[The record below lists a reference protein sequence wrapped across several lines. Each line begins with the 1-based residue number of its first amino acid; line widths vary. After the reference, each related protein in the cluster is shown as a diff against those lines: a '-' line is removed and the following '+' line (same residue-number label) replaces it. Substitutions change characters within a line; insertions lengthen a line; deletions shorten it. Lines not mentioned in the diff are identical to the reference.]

1 MIWTKEYFDVKTEN
15 SKREAGKPV
24 KAITVERQGTENP
37 WLRLKADVD
46 IAIRRFRHYDVVF
59 MNSVMEVVDEQGLT
73 IMTFLKKKMID
84 VSVREALGG
93 ASFFIITG
101 DGEIEAARFSLP
113 YIEPFR
119 QALPAIKNWLSEED
133 SAGKHTNQVL
143 EESTEM
149 KRCTQC
155 GKQASPGKSKCLS
168 CGSKWSMIR
177 RLAAYCTP
185 YRRPMLVSALLLAL
199 SVLVEVIPPYLI
211 KMIVDEVAKPS
222 GSTAV
227 LFTLASSLAL
237 VQVLSAGMQIIRS
250 YLGVR
255 IGGNLV
261 GVIRRD
267 MFGALMKLSMSFFDH
282 RQVSQFIG
290 RIQDDTDELK
300 EFLTNGIV
308 YLVTQLLLAIFV
320 LFMLFHLNWQL
331 AAMILI
337 PTPLLAAGFYWL
349 WKRLSSLWYS
359 QWQSALH
366 VNNVIG
372 EALQGIRVIKAFAQE
387 KAEKNRFDKVNEHW
401 INRTIS
407 FGNLWLGVSPIFTV
421 LTALFGIAVWYLG
434 GRSVMTGSMSIGTL
448 TAFTTYLLMFFGPV
462 QASGQLLSWL
472 NRSLGSAERILEI
485 IDAKVDVPDK
495 PDAVE
500 LSSVSGEIRFNG
512 VRYGYEVD
520 RPVLKNINLSI
531 RAGEMIGLVGRS
543 GAGKSTLINLICRF
557 YDPNAGTIELDGYD
571 LRDIRQESL
580 RKHIGVVLQETFLFD
595 GTIAQNIAYGRPD
608 ALPEDMIEA
617 ARAANAHDF
626 ICRLPEGY
634 DTRVGERGHRLSGGE
649 KQRIAIARALL
660 LDPEILILDEATA
673 SVDTETERLIQ
684 EALSRLIKGRTTIA
698 IAHRLSTL
706 RHADRLVVLDQGR
719 IVEMGTHEELYAKQ
733 THYYRL
739 VESQKQMIKIP
750 LEVG

>member
-1 MIWTKEYFDVKTEN
+1 MKTEN
-15 SKREAGKPV
+15 AKQEAGKPV
-24 KAITVERQGTENP
+24 NGVAVKRQDTDNS
-37 WLRLKADVD
+37 WLRLRADVD
-46 IAIRRFRHYDVVF
+46 FTLRRFWQYEVVF
-59 MNSVMEVVDEQGLT
+59 KKLTMEMVDGHGKT
-73 IMTFLKKKMID
+73 IMTFHKKKIID
-84 VSVREALGG
+84 VSVREAFGG

-101 DGEIEAARFSLP
+101 EGEIEAARFSLP
-113 YIEPFR
+113 YIESFR
-119 QALPAIKNWLSEED
+119 QAVPTIRDWLAERDEAGGHTFQAI
-133 SAGKHTNQVL
+133 
-143 EESTEM
+143 EESTESN
-149 KRCTQC
+149 RCSKC
-155 GKQASPGKSKCLS
+155 HKPASPGTSRCLNCRS
-168 CGSKWSMIR
+168 SKWTMLR

-185 YRRPMLVSALLLAL
+185 YRSPMLVSALLLVL
-199 SVLVEVIPPYLI
+199 SVFIEVIPPYLI

-222 GSTAV
+222 GSLNM
-227 LFTLASSLAL
+227 LFALASGLAL
-237 VQVLSAGMQIIRS
+237 VQVLSAAMHVVRS

-255 IGGNLV
+255 IGGKLV
-261 GVIRRD
+261 GAIRRD
-267 MFGALMKLSMSFFDH
+267 MFGALMKLSMRFFDH

-290 RIQDDTDELK
+290 RIQEDTDELK
-300 EFLTNGIV
+300 EFLTNGMV
-308 YLVTQLLLAIFV
+308 YLVTQMLLAVGI
-320 LFMLFHLNWQL
+320 LFMLFHLNGQL

-337 PTPLLAAGFYWL
+337 PTPFLFAGFYWL

-387 KAEKNRFDKVNEHW
+387 NAEKNRFDKVNDHW

-421 LTALFGIAVWYLG
+421 LTAVFGIAVWYLG
-434 GRSVMTGSMSIGTL
+434 GRSVMSGTMSIGTL

-495 PDAVE
+495 QDAVE
-500 LSSVSGEIRFNG
+500 LSSVFGEIRFHD
-512 VRYGYEVD
+512 VRYGYEVE
-520 RPVLKNINLSI
+520 RPVLKDINLTI
-531 RAGEMIGLVGRS
+531 RSGEMIGLVGRS
-543 GAGKSTLINLICRF
+543 GAGKTTLINMICRF
-557 YDPNAGTIELDGYD
+557 YDPNAGSVALDGHD

-595 GTIAQNIAYGRPD
+595 GTIAENIAYGRPD
-608 ALPEDMIEA
+608 SLPETIIA
-617 ARAANAHDF
+617 AAHAANAHDF

-684 EALSRLIKGRTTIA
+684 EALTRLIRGRTTIA

-739 VESQKQMIKIP
+739 VESQKQTAKIP
-750 LEVG
+750 SEVV

>member
-1 MIWTKEYFDVKTEN
+1 MQTKEYFDVKTEN
-15 SKREAGKPV
+15 SKWEAGKPV
-24 KAITVERQGTENP
+24 NVITFEQQGKENP
-37 WLRLKADVD
+37 WLRLRADVD
-46 IAIRRFRHYDVVF
+46 SAVRRFRHYDVVF
-59 MNSVMEVVDEQGLT
+59 KTSVMEVVDEQGKT

-84 VSVREALGG
+84 VSVREVLGG

-119 QALPAIKNWLSEED
+119 QALPAIKNWLAEEEVAGGAAD
-133 SAGKHTNQVL
+133 HSAEKNTDANRGEK
-143 EESTEM
+143 
-149 KRCTQC
+149 C
-155 GKQASPGKSKCLS
+155 GEQASPSKSKRAGFS
-168 CGSKWSMIR
+168 SKWSMLQ
-177 RLAAYCTP
+177 RLGAYCIP
-185 YRRPMLVSALLLAL
+185 YRRPMLAGALLLAV
-199 SVLVEVIPPYLI
+199 SVLIEALPPYLI
-211 KMIVDEVAKPS
+211 KMIVDEVTKSS

-227 LFTLASSLAL
+227 LFALASSLAL
-237 VQVLSAGMQIIRS
+237 VQVISAVMQVIRS

-255 IGGNLV
+255 IGGKLI
-261 GVIRRD
+261 GEIRRD
-267 MFGALMKLSMSFFDH
+267 MFGALMKLSLQFFDH

-308 YLVTQLLLAIFV
+308 YLVTQLLLAVFI
-320 LFMLFHLNWQL
+320 LAMLFHLNWQL

-359 QWQSALH
+359 QWQSALQ

-387 KAEKNRFDKVNEHW
+387 NAEKSRFDRVNNNW

-407 FGNLWLGVSPIFTV
+407 FGNLWLGVSPIFSV
-421 LTALFGIAVWYLG
+421 LTAVFGIAVWYLG
-434 GRSVMTGSMSIGTL
+434 GRSVMSGTMSIGTL

-500 LSSVSGEIRFNG
+500 LSSVSGEIRFHG

-520 RPVLKNINLSI
+520 RPVLKDIDLTI
-531 RAGEMIGLVGRS
+531 RPGEMIGLVGRS
-543 GAGKSTLINLICRF
+543 GAGKTTLINMICRF

-608 ALPEDMIEA
+608 ALPEDMIAA

-684 EALSRLIKGRTTIA
+684 EALSRLIQGRTTIA

-706 RHADRLVVLDQGR
+706 RHADRLVVLEQGR

-739 VESQKQMIKIP
+739 VESQKQMMRMP
-750 LEVG
+750 SEVG

>member
-1 MIWTKEYFDVKTEN
+1 MKTEN
-15 SKREAGKPV
+15 SKRETGKPV
-24 KAITVERQGTENP
+24 NVITFEQQGSESP
-37 WLRLKADVD
+37 WLRLRADVD

-59 MNSVMEVVDEQGLT
+59 KTSEMEVVDEQGKT
-73 IMTFLKKKMID
+73 IKTFLKKKMID
-84 VSVREALGG
+84 VSVREVLGG

-113 YIEPFR
+113 YIESFR
-119 QALPAIKNWLSEED
+119 QALPAIKNWLAEGD
-133 SAGKHTNQVL
+133 GAGSLTDIAL
-143 EESTEM
+143 EESNET

-155 GKQASPGKSKCLS
+155 GKQSSPGKSKCVS
-168 CGSKWSMIR
+168 CSSKWSMLK

-185 YRRPMLVSALLLAL
+185 YRRPMLVSALLLAI
-199 SVLVEVIPPYLI
+199 SVFIEVIPPYLI
-211 KMIVDEVAKPS
+211 KMIVDEVTNSS

-227 LFTLASSLAL
+227 LFGLASSLAL
-237 VQVLSAGMQIIRS
+237 VQVISAGMQVIRS

-255 IGGNLV
+255 IGGNLIGAV
-261 GVIRRD
+261 RRD
-267 MFGALMKLSMSFFDH
+267 MFGALMKLSMRFFDH

-290 RIQDDTDELK
+290 RIQDDTEELK

-308 YLVTQLLLAIFV
+308 YLVTQLLLAVFI
-320 LFMLFHLNWQL
+320 LFMLFHLNWKL

-337 PTPLLAAGFYWL
+337 PTPLLAVGFYWL
-349 WKRLSSLWYS
+349 WKRLSSMWYS

-387 KAEKNRFDKVNEHW
+387 KAEKNRFDRVNDQW

-421 LTALFGIAVWYLG
+421 LTAVFGIAVWYLG
-434 GRSVMTGSMSIGTL
+434 GRSVMSGTMSIGTL

-472 NRSLGSAERILEI
+472 NRSLGSAERIIEI

-500 LSSVSGEIRFNG
+500 LSSTAGEIRFHG

-520 RPVLKNINLSI
+520 RPVLKDIDLTI
-531 RAGEMIGLVGRS
+531 RPGEMIGLVGRS
-543 GAGKSTLINLICRF
+543 GAGKTTLINMICRF
-557 YDPNAGTIELDGYD
+557 YDPNAGSVELDGYD

-595 GTIAQNIAYGRPD
+595 GTIAQNIAYGCPD
-608 ALPEDMIEA
+608 ALPEAIIEA
-617 ARAANAHDF
+617 AHAANAHDF

-660 LDPEILILDEATA
+660 LDPAILILDEATS

-684 EALSRLIKGRTTIA
+684 EALSRLIQGRTTIA

-719 IVEMGTHEELYAKQ
+719 IVEIGTHDELYAKQ
-733 THYYRL
+733 MHYYRL
-739 VESQKQMIKIP
+739 VESQQQMMKIP
-750 LEVG
+750 SEVG

>member
-1 MIWTKEYFDVKTEN
+1 MKTKN
-15 SKREAGKPV
+15 AKREAGKPV
-24 KAITVERQGTENP
+24 KGVAVGQQDKENP
-37 WLRLKADVD
+37 WLRLRADVD
-46 IAIRRFRHYDVVF
+46 FTERRFRHYEIVF
-59 MNSVMEVVDEQGLT
+59 KTLTMEMVDEHGET
-73 IMTFLKKKMID
+73 IMTFHKNNLID

-101 DGEIEAARFSLP
+101 DGEIEAARFSIP
-113 YIEPFR
+113 YIESFR
-119 QALPAIKNWLSEED
+119 LAVPAIRSWLAEGYETGGLTLPALAEGME
-133 SAGKHTNQVL
+133 TY
-143 EESTEM
+143 
-149 KRCTQC
+149 RCSKCDKTI
-155 GKQASPGKSKCLS
+155 SPGASKCLTCS
-168 CGSKWSMIR
+168 SRWTMLR

-185 YRRPMLVSALLLAL
+185 YRSPMLVSALLLVL
-199 SVLVEVIPPYLI
+199 SVFIEVIPPYLI

-222 GSTAV
+222 GSLNV
-227 LFTLASSLAL
+227 LFALASGLAL
-237 VQVLSAGMQIIRS
+237 VQVLSAAMQVIRS

-255 IGGNLV
+255 IGGKLV
-261 GVIRRD
+261 GAIRRD
-267 MFGALMKLSMSFFDH
+267 MFGALMKLSMRFFDH

-300 EFLTNGIV
+300 EFLTNGMV
-308 YLVTQLLLAIFV
+308 YLVTQMLLAVGI

-337 PTPLLAAGFYWL
+337 PTPFLFAGLYWL
-349 WKRLSSLWYS
+349 WKRLGSLWYS

-387 KAEKNRFDKVNEHW
+387 NAEKNRFDKVNNHW

-421 LTALFGIAVWYLG
+421 LTAVFGIAVWYLG
-434 GRSVMTGSMSIGTL
+434 GRSVMSGTMSIGTL

-495 PDAVE
+495 RDAVE
-500 LSSVSGEIRFNG
+500 LSFVSGEIRFHG
-512 VRYGYEVD
+512 VRYGYEVE
-520 RPVLKNINLSI
+520 RPVLKDINLTI
-531 RAGEMIGLVGRS
+531 HPGEMIGLVGRS
-543 GAGKSTLINLICRF
+543 GAGKSTLINMICRF
-557 YDPNAGTIELDGYD
+557 YDPNAGSVVLDGHD

-595 GTIAQNIAYGRPD
+595 GTIADNIAYGRPD
-608 ALPEDMIEA
+608 SSPETIIKA
-617 ARAANAHDF
+617 AHAANAHDF

-684 EALSRLIKGRTTIA
+684 EALTRLIRGRTTIA

-739 VESQKQMIKIP
+739 VESQKQTAKIP
-750 LEVG
+750 SEVG

>member
-1 MIWTKEYFDVKTEN
+1 M
-15 SKREAGKPV
+15 REAGKAV
-24 KAITVERQGTENP
+24 NVNTFEQRTENP
-37 WLRLKADVD
+37 WLRLRADMD
-46 IAIRRFRHYDVVF
+46 IALQRFRQYDVVF
-59 MNSVMEVVDEQGLT
+59 KASTMEVVDEQGKT
-73 IMTFLKKKMID
+73 IMTLLKKKMID

-93 ASFFIITG
+93 ASFFIITI
-101 DGEIEAARFSLP
+101 DGKIEAARFSLP
-113 YIEPFR
+113 LIESFR
-119 QALPAIKNWLSEED
+119 QAVPAIRNWLAEVDDAEEL
-133 SAGKHTNQVL
+133 SIHAL
-143 EESTEM
+143 EETTEM
-149 KRCTQC
+149 KRCSQC
-155 GKQASPGKSKCLS
+155 GKPATHGTSKCLS
-168 CGSKWSMIR
+168 CGSKWTMLR

-185 YRRPMLVSALLLAL
+185 YRRPMLVSALLLVI
-199 SVLVEVIPPYLI
+199 SVFIEVIPPYLI
-211 KMIVDEVAKPS
+211 KMIVDEVAKS
-222 GSTAV
+222 TGSMAV
-227 LFTLASSLAL
+227 LFALASGLAL
-237 VQVLSAGMQIIRS
+237 VQVLSAGMQVIRS

-255 IGGNLV
+255 IGGKLI
-261 GVIRRD
+261 GAIRRD
-267 MFGALMKLSMSFFDH
+267 MFGALMKLSMRFFDH

-308 YLVTQLLLAIFV
+308 YLVTQLLLAVCI
-320 LFMLFHLNWQL
+320 LFMLFHLDWQL

-337 PTPLLAAGFYWL
+337 PTPFLAAGFYWL

-366 VNNVIG
+366 VNNMIG

-387 KAEKNRFDKVNEHW
+387 NAEKNRFDKVNDHW

-407 FGNLWLGVSPIFTV
+407 FGNLWLGVSPVFTV
-421 LTALFGIAVWYLG
+421 LTAVFGIAVWYLG
-434 GRSVMTGSMSIGTL
+434 GRAVMSGTMSIGTL

-472 NRSLGSAERILEI
+472 NRTLGSAERILEI
-485 IDAKVDVPDK
+485 IDAPIDVPDK
-495 PDAVE
+495 EDAVE
-500 LSSVSGEIRFNG
+500 LTSVSGEIRFHG

-520 RPVLKNINLSI
+520 RPVLKDIDLTICS
-531 RAGEMIGLVGRS
+531 GEMIGLVGRS
-543 GAGKSTLINLICRF
+543 GAGKTTLINMICRF
-557 YDPNAGTIELDGYD
+557 YDPNAGSVELDGYD
-571 LRDIRQESL
+571 LRDIQQESL

-608 ALPEDMIEA
+608 AVPEDIIA
-617 ARAANAHDF
+617 AAHAANAHDF

-684 EALSRLIKGRTTIA
+684 EALSRLVQGRTTIA
-698 IAHRLSTL
+698 IAHRLTTL
-706 RHADRLVVLDQGR
+706 RHADRLIVLDQGR

-739 VESQKQMIKIP
+739 VESQQQKVKMP
-750 LEVG
+750 SEAR

>member
-1 MIWTKEYFDVKTEN
+1 MKTEN
-15 SKREAGKPV
+15 SNREAGKFPV
-24 KAITVERQGTENP
+24 NVMTFEQQGNEHS
-37 WLRLKADVD
+37 WLRLSADMD
-46 IAIRRFRHYDVVF
+46 CAIRQFRQYDVVF
-59 MNSVMEVVDEQGLT
+59 KASVMEVVDGQGKT

-93 ASFFIITG
+93 ASFFIITS
-101 DGEIEAARFSLP
+101 DGEWEAARFSLP
-113 YIEPFR
+113 YIESFR
-119 QALPAIKNWLSEED
+119 QAVPAIKSWLAEGDEAEYLTF
-133 SAGKHTNQVL
+133 SAQ
-143 EESTEM
+143 EESTETQ
-149 KRCTQC
+149 KCPQC
-155 GKQASPGKSKCLS
+155 GKQIFFGKNKCLS
-168 CGSKWSMIR
+168 CRSKWSMLR

-222 GSTAV
+222 GSASA
-227 LFTLASSLAL
+227 LFALASGLAL
-237 VQVLSAGMQIIRS
+237 VQVLSAGMQVIRS

-255 IGGNLV
+255 IGGKLV
-261 GVIRRD
+261 GEIRRD
-267 MFGALMKLSMSFFDH
+267 MFGALMKLSMRFFDH

-308 YLVTQLLLAIFV
+308 YLVTQVLLAVCI
-320 LFMLFHLNWQL
+320 LFMLFHLNWKL

-349 WKRLSSLWYS
+349 WKKLSTLWYS

-387 KAEKNRFDKVNEHW
+387 NAEKNRFDRVNDHW

-407 FGNLWLGVSPIFTV
+407 FGNLWLGVTPVFTV
-421 LTALFGIAVWYLG
+421 LTAVSGIAVWYTG
-434 GRSVMTGSMSIGTL
+434 GLSVMSGTMSIGTL

-462 QASGQLLSWL
+462 QATGQLLSWL

-500 LSSVSGEIRFNG
+500 LESVSGEIRFHG
-512 VRYGYEVD
+512 VRYGYEAD
-520 RPVLKNINLSI
+520 RPVLKDIDLSI
-531 RAGEMIGLVGRS
+531 RPGEMIGLVGRS
-543 GAGKSTLINLICRF
+543 GAGKTTLINLICRF
-557 YDPNAGTIELDGYD
+557 YDPNAGSVELDGYD

-608 ALPEDMIEA
+608 ALPEDMIAA

-684 EALSRLIKGRTTIA
+684 EALSRLIQGRTTIA

-719 IVEMGTHEELYAKQ
+719 IVEMGSHEELYAKR

-739 VESQKQMIKIP
+739 VESQKQMMKMP
-750 LEVG
+750 SEVG

>member
-1 MIWTKEYFDVKTEN
+1 MKTEN
-15 SKREAGKPV
+15 AKREAGKPV
-24 KAITVERQGTENP
+24 DAIAVERQGSENP
-37 WLRLKADVD
+37 WLRLRADVD
-46 IAIRRFRHYDVVF
+46 FALRRFRPYDVVF
-59 MNSVMEVVDEQGLT
+59 KSLTMEVVDGQGKT
-73 IMTFLKKKMID
+73 IMTFLKKNMID

-101 DGEIEAARFSLP
+101 DGEIEAARFTLP
-113 YIEPFR
+113 HIEPFR
-119 QALPAIKNWLSEED
+119 QAIPAIKNWLAAED
-133 SAGKHTNQVL
+133 EAGDQTLPAL
-143 EESTEM
+143 E
-149 KRCTQC
+149 
-155 GKQASPGKSKCLS
+155 ASMETSKCSQCDMPSVPGTGKCSS
-168 CGSKWSMIR
+168 CSSRWSMLR

-185 YRRPMLVSALLLAL
+185 HRGPMLVCALLLVL
-199 SVLVEVIPPYLI
+199 SVFIEVIPPYLI

-222 GSTAV
+222 GSMNT
-227 LFTLASSLAL
+227 LFALASGLAL
-237 VQVLSAGMQIIRS
+237 VQVLSAGMQVIRS

-255 IGGNLV
+255 IGGKLV
-261 GVIRRD
+261 GAIRRD
-267 MFGALMKLSMSFFDH
+267 MFGALMKLSMRFFDH

-300 EFLTNGIV
+300 EFLTNGMV
-308 YLVTQLLLAIFV
+308 FLVTQLLLAVGI

-337 PTPLLAAGFYWL
+337 PTPFLFAGLYWL

-387 KAEKNRFDKVNEHW
+387 NAEKNRFDKVNNHW

-421 LTALFGIAVWYLG
+421 LTAAFGIAVWYLG
-434 GRSVMTGSMSIGTL
+434 GRSVMSGTMSIGTL

-495 PDAVE
+495 RDAVE
-500 LSSVSGEIRFNG
+500 LSSVSGEIRFHG
-512 VRYGYEVD
+512 VRYGYEAE
-520 RPVLKNINLSI
+520 RPVLKDINLTI
-531 RAGEMIGLVGRS
+531 RPGEMIGLVGRS
-543 GAGKSTLINLICRF
+543 GAGKTTLINMICRF
-557 YDPNAGTIELDGYD
+557 YDPNAGSIELDGHD

-580 RKHIGVVLQETFLFD
+580 RQHIGVVLQETFLFD
-595 GTIAQNIAYGRPD
+595 GTIAENIAYGRPD
-608 ALPEDMIEA
+608 SLPETIIEA
-617 ARAANAHDF
+617 AHAANAHDF

-684 EALSRLIKGRTTIA
+684 EALSRLIEGRTTIA

-706 RHADRLVVLDQGR
+706 RHADRLIVLDQGR
-719 IVEMGTHEELYAKQ
+719 IAEMGTHEELYAKQ

-739 VESQKQMIKIP
+739 VESQQQTSKIP
-750 LEVG
+750 LEAG

>member
-1 MIWTKEYFDVKTEN
+1 MKTE
-15 SKREAGKPV
+15 SAKREAGKPV
-24 KAITVERQGTENP
+24 NGVAVVQQDTENP
-37 WLRLKADVD
+37 WLRLRADVD
-46 IAIRRFRHYDVVF
+46 FTRRRFRHYEVIF
-59 MNSVMEVVDEQGLT
+59 KSLTMEMVDRQGKT
-73 IMTFLKKKMID
+73 IMTFHKNNMID
-84 VSVREALGG
+84 VSVREAFGG

-101 DGEIEAARFSLP
+101 DGEIEAARFSFP
-113 YIEPFR
+113 YIEPYR
-119 QALPAIKNWLSEED
+119 QAVPTIRNWLAEKEETGVL
-133 SAGKHTNQVL
+133 ALPVL
-143 EESTEM
+143 EESSEND
-149 KRCTQC
+149 RCSKCYKT
-155 GKQASPGKSKCLS
+155 SSSSTSKCLTCS
-168 CGSKWSMIR
+168 SRWSMLS

-185 YRRPMLVSALLLAL
+185 YRSPMLVCALLLVL
-199 SVLVEVIPPYLI
+199 SVFIEVIPPYLI

-222 GSTAV
+222 GSLNV
-227 LFTLASSLAL
+227 LFALASGLAL
-237 VQVLSAGMQIIRS
+237 VQVLSAAMQVIRS

-255 IGGNLV
+255 IGGKLI
-261 GVIRRD
+261 GAIRRD
-267 MFGALMKLSMSFFDH
+267 MFGALLKLSMRFFDY

-300 EFLTNGIV
+300 EFLTNGMV
-308 YLVTQLLLAIFV
+308 YLVTQMLLGVGI

-337 PTPLLAAGFYWL
+337 PTPFLFAGFYWL
-349 WKRLSSLWYS
+349 WNRLSSLWYS
-359 QWQSALH
+359 QWQSAMH

-387 KAEKNRFDKVNEHW
+387 NAEKNRFEKVNNHW

-407 FGNLWLGVSPIFTV
+407 FGNLWLGVTPIFTV
-421 LTALFGIAVWYLG
+421 LTAVFGIAIWYLG
-434 GRSVMTGSMSIGTL
+434 GRSVMSGTMSIGTL
-448 TAFTTYLLMFFGPV
+448 TAFTTYLLMFFGPI

-495 PDAVE
+495 RDAVE
-500 LSSVSGEIRFNG
+500 LSSVSGEIRFHD
-512 VRYGYEVD
+512 VRYGYEVE
-520 RPVLKNINLSI
+520 RPVLKDINLTI
-531 RAGEMIGLVGRS
+531 RPGEMIGLVGRS
-543 GAGKSTLINLICRF
+543 GAGKTTLINMICRF
-557 YDPNAGTIELDGYD
+557 YDPNAGSIALDGHD
-571 LRDIRQESL
+571 LKDIRQESL

-595 GTIAQNIAYGRPD
+595 GTIAENIAYGRPD
-608 ALPEDMIEA
+608 NPPETIIA
-617 ARAANAHDF
+617 AAHAANAHDF

-684 EALSRLIKGRTTIA
+684 EALSRLIRGRTTIA

-719 IVEMGTHEELYAKQ
+719 IVEMGTHDELYAKQ
-733 THYYRL
+733 THYYHL
-739 VESQKQMIKIP
+739 VESQKQTAKTP
-750 LEVG
+750 SEVG